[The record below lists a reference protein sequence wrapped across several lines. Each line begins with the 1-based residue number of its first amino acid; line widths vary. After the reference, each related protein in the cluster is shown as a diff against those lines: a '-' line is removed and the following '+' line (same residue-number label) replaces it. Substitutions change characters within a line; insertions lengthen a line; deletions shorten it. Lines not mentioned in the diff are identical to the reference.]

1 MTGGILLRRNGK
13 WEVKDSQSADE
24 IQAEGH
30 THLNSAVIMFLF
42 ALVISKTAL

>member
-30 THLNSAVIMFLF
+30 THLNSAVSM
-42 ALVISKTAL
+42 LVFSMITPVNC